1 MKPAGRTRAR
11 MAVLAA
17 AIVLVASGTLAGAAP
32 GENPEAPVPAPAAD
46 VSPVT
51 LVRSLQILQEQIAN
65 GNVAAHAAQ
74 GALLTRIEK
83 RFAEAPPETWQDPR
97 NARAA
102 VIYLLGG
109 GKPATI
115 RTLLSSEKPPAVDDR
130 LIKGALA
137 YVEGR
142 EEEAL
147 DLLRTVDVRSLPPSL
162 AGPVALVQSA
172 LAVRK
177 DVATAMA
184 YLDEARLL
192 MPGTL
197 VEEAAL
203 RREIFLA
210 GQIDNA
216 DRFEALAIQYVRRF
230 RHSIY
235 AGNFREHLAVALTR
249 FSFAQNTTMF
259 SRIQRILEQL
269 DPASRRSLYLM
280 VARTAVLRG
289 KTEMARLAAEQAA
302 AASRDG
308 TADGDRARLYRAI
321 TSVLGDTY
329 EDGMR
334 DLSKIDRARLPAR
347 DIELLDATQRLAGQ
361 VRKWPA
367 GAEPGQRTASAAEM
381 PPPAARID
389 TASGAVKTIDHAQKL
404 LDDVDKMLKEADR

>member
-1 MKPAGRTRAR
+1 VTTGAGRRG
-11 MAVLAA
+11 MAAFAA
-17 AIVLVASGTLAGAAP
+17 AVALVGFAAVATTTGALCA
-32 GENPEAPVPAPAAD
+32 ENSEAVPAAD
-46 VSPVT
+46 ASPVV

-74 GALLTRIEK
+74 GALLARIET
-83 RFAEAPPETWQDPR
+83 RFTQAPPDTWQDPR

-115 RTLLSSEKPPAVDDR
+115 RMLLSYEKPPAIEDR

-137 YVEGR
+137 YVEGH

-147 DLLRTVDVRSLPPSL
+147 DLLRTVDVRRLPPSL
-162 AGPVALVQSA
+162 GGPVALVQSA
-172 LAVRK
+172 LIVRQ
-177 DVATAMA
+177 DVTAAMA
-184 YLDEARLL
+184 FLDEARLL

-210 GQIDNA
+210 GQIDNI
-216 DRFEALAIQYVRRF
+216 DKFEALAFQYIRRF

-249 FSFAQNTTMF
+249 FSFAQNTSMF
-259 SRIQRILEQL
+259 SRVQRILEQL
-269 DPASRRSLYLM
+269 DPASRRNLYLM

-289 KTEMARLAAEQAA
+289 KTDMARLAAEQAA

-308 TADGDRARLYRAI
+308 SPDSDRARLYRAI
-321 TSVLGDTY
+321 TSVLGESY

-334 DLSKIDRARLPAR
+334 DLARIDRKRLSAR
-347 DIELLDATQRLAGQ
+347 DAELLDATQRLAGQ
-361 VRKWPA
+361 VRKWPD
-367 GAEPGQRTASAAEM
+367 GAAPGQRTAAPSE
-381 PPPAARID
+381 PPPPTARID
-389 TASGAVKTIDHAQKL
+389 TASAAGKTIDYAQKL
-404 LDDVDKMLKEADR
+404 LEDVDKMLKEADR

>member
-1 MKPAGRTRAR
+1 

-17 AIVLVASGTLAGAAP
+17 AIALVGSGTLARAAS
-32 GENPEAPVPAPAAD
+32 GENPEAPTAD
-46 VSPVT
+46 ATPIV

-74 GALLTRIEK
+74 SALLTRIET
-83 RFAEAPPETWQDPR
+83 RFTQAPPETWQDPR

-102 VIYLLGG
+102 VVYLLSG
-109 GKPATI
+109 GKPALI
-115 RTLLSSEKPPAVDDR
+115 RTLLSYEKPPAIEER

-147 DLLRTVDVRSLPPSL
+147 ELLRTVDVRRLPPSL
-162 AGPVALVQSA
+162 GGPVALVQSA
-172 LAVRK
+172 LVVRQ

-184 YLDEARLL
+184 FLDEARLL

-216 DRFEALAIQYVRRF
+216 ERFEALATQYVRRF

-249 FSFAQNTTMF
+249 FSFAQNTSMF
-259 SRIQRILEQL
+259 SRIQRILQQL

-289 KTEMARLAAEQAA
+289 KTDMARLAAEQAA

-308 TADGDRARLYRAI
+308 SADGDRARLYRAI
-321 TSVLGDTY
+321 TSVLGDSY

-334 DLSKIDRARLPAR
+334 DLAKIDRARLPAR
-347 DIELLDATQRLAGQ
+347 DIELLDATLRLAGQ

-367 GAEPGQRTASAAEM
+367 GAAPGQRTASSAEL
-381 PPPAARID
+381 PPPPARID
-389 TASGAVKTIDHAQKL
+389 TASPAIKTIDQAQKL
-404 LDDVDKMLKEADR
+404 LEDVDKMLKEAAR

>member
-1 MKPAGRTRAR
+1 

-17 AIVLVASGTLAGAAP
+17 VAVVGFGTFARAASG
-32 GENPEAPVPAPAAD
+32 ENAEAPTAAAD
-46 VSPVT
+46 ANPVV

-74 GALLTRIEK
+74 SALLTRIET
-83 RFAEAPPETWQDPR
+83 RFAQAPPETWQDPR

-102 VIYLLGG
+102 VIYLLSG
-109 GKPATI
+109 GKPAMI
-115 RTLLSSEKPPAVDDR
+115 RTLLSYEKPPAIEER

-147 DLLRTVDVRSLPPSL
+147 DLLRTVDVRRLPPSL
-162 AGPVALVQSA
+162 GGPMALVQSA
-172 LAVRK
+172 LVVRQ
-177 DVATAMA
+177 DVAAAMA
-184 YLDEARLL
+184 FLDEARLL

-216 DRFEALAIQYVRRF
+216 DRFEALAIQYLRRF

-249 FSFAQNTTMF
+249 FSFAQNTNMF
-259 SRIQRILEQL
+259 SRIQRILQQL
-269 DPASRRSLYLM
+269 DPVSRRSLYLM

-289 KTEMARLAAEQAA
+289 KTDMARLAAEQAA

-308 TADGDRARLYRAI
+308 SADGDRARLYRAI
-321 TSVLGDTY
+321 TSVLGDSY

-334 DLSKIDRARLPAR
+334 DLAKIDRARLPAR

-367 GAEPGQRTASAAEM
+367 GAAPGQRTASSAEL
-381 PPPAARID
+381 PPPPARID
-389 TASGAVKTIDHAQKL
+389 TASPAVKTIDQAQRL
-404 LDDVDKMLKEADR
+404 LDDVDKLLKEADR